1 MPGFFQEHLR
11 PLAGSA
17 GLHVVLL
24 AVLAGAALRW
34 QSEQPP
40 VELAIEG
47 FVTELPPQKPAAARP
62 VPSVPAPQPVEA
74 RQPPAPPAVEPPPD
88 HRAEQAVAA
97 ERAAQAQREAE
108 AQAARDREAQ
118 VAREQEAERARE
130 RDAQLAREREVADR
144 AAAEKR
150 RAEESERKRV
160 EAAEA
165 KRKAAEEE
173 ARKKAEAAEAKR
185 QADAKAQAEREAAVR
200 AEREA
205 ELQRLLA
212 AEEEAAAFARSGVV
226 DEYRQLLVQT
236 IERNWIR
243 PPSARAGLECTL
255 YVTQA
260 PGGTVIDVRLGSCNG
275 DQAVKESITNA
286 VFRASPLPPPR
297 DPRAFQRRL
306 EIVFRPKE

>member
-17 GLHVVLL
+17 GLHVVLVAL
-24 AVLAGAALRW
+24 LAGAALHW

-47 FVTELPPQKPAAARP
+47 FVTELPAQRVPAQARP
-62 VPSVPAPQPVEA
+62 APAPQPV
-74 RQPPAPPAVEPPPD
+74 QAPPKPADPVAEPPQE
-88 HRAEQAVAA
+88 RRTEEAAA
-97 ERAAQAQREAE
+97 ERAAQAE
-108 AQAARDREAQ
+108 
-118 VAREQEAERARE
+118 RE
-130 RDAQLAREREVADR
+130 RRETEAQLAREREVQIAR
-144 AAAEKR
+144 EAQEQAAAEQR
-150 RAEESERKRV
+150 RAEEAERRRAAEADAERKRV
-160 EAAEA
+160 EAAEV

-173 ARKKAEAAEAKR
+173 ARRKADAAEAKR

-260 PGGTVIDVRLGSCNG
+260 PGGTVIDVRLGTCNG

-306 EIVFRPKE
+306 EIVFKPME

>member
-17 GLHVVLL
+17 GLHVVLVAL
-24 AVLAGAALRW
+24 LAGAALHW

-47 FVTELPPQKPAAARP
+47 FVTELPAQRVPAQARP
-62 VPSVPAPQPVEA
+62 APAPQPV
-74 RQPPAPPAVEPPPD
+74 QAPPKPADPVAEPPQE
-88 HRAEQAVAA
+88 RRTEEAAA
-97 ERAAQAQREAE
+97 ERAAQAE
-108 AQAARDREAQ
+108 
-118 VAREQEAERARE
+118 RE
-130 RDAQLAREREVADR
+130 RRETEAQLAREREVQIAR
-144 AAAEKR
+144 EAQEQAAAEQR
-150 RAEESERKRV
+150 RAEEAERRRAAEADAERKRV
-160 EAAEA
+160 EAAEV

-173 ARKKAEAAEAKR
+173 ARRKADAAEAKR
-185 QADAKAQAEREAAVR
+185 QADAKAQAVREAAVR

-260 PGGTVIDVRLGSCNG
+260 PGGTVIDVRLGTCNG

-306 EIVFRPKE
+306 EIVFKPME